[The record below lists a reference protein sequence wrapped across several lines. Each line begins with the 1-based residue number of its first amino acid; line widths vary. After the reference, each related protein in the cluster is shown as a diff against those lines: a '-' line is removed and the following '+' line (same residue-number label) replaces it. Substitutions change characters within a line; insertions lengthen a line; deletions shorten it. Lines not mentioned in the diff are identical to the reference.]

1 MANLDHKTRTF
12 SSAPTVVNI
21 HTRFSTP
28 FSATRAPVSISSA
41 IFTFLLLL
49 TIAPKHMQ
57 ATVGVTQFN

>member
-1 MANLDHKTRTF
+1 L
-12 SSAPTVVNI
+12 
-21 HTRFSTP
+21 
-28 FSATRAPVSISSA
+28 SATRAPVSISSA